1 MNKKKIFKIFGII
14 LLIFII
20 AFIIYTIRNYII
32 ITDLQN
38 KISKYSNSQNYCTKS
53 ISTQENGTTVT
64 INYYKKGKKQ
74 VVFMERNIDGKI
86 FNISTYDNGTR
97 IDTFIETENSKVAQ
111 LDSNS
116 LISMNI
122 YNYLEFG
129 NSLNTIF
136 NSMFYQ
142 IVSTNYN
149 GKECYIIK
157 NPFSKDTVDY
167 IEKDTGLL
175 LKSIRYG
182 ETLEKEYEFDNVKD
196 EIFVEPNI
204 SEYSLQ

>member
-38 KISKYSNSQNYCTKS
+38 KISKYSNFQNYCTKS

-97 IDTFIETENSKVAQ
+97 TDTFIETENSKVAQ

-116 LISMNI
+116 LISMKI
-122 YNYLEFG
+122 YNY
-129 NSLNTIF
+129 
-136 NSMFYQ
+136 
-142 IVSTNYN
+142 
-149 GKECYIIK
+149 KESNLKLHII
-157 NPFSKDTVDY
+157 SYT
-167 IEKDTGLL
+167 
-175 LKSIRYG
+175 
-182 ETLEKEYEFDNVKD
+182 
-196 EIFVEPNI
+196 
-204 SEYSLQ
+204 